1 MSNPLDLNGRT
12 AIVTGGAR
20 GIGLA
25 VARRLAGRG
34 CRVVVWDRD
43 LSPLDRAEPP
53 FSPADARRVD
63 VTDLAA
69 VQSAFAAAVD
79 LLGQVHVMVNNAGIN
94 GPVVPTGEYPVDAWH
109 RIIAIDLTG
118 VFYGCRTAVP
128 HMVGK
133 GYGRIV
139 NIASVAGKEGVP
151 RAPAY
156 SAAKAGVIG
165 MSKGL
170 ARELATT
177 GVTVNC
183 IAPAI
188 TATELLGE
196 MPADHIEA
204 AKARVPMGRFCTVEE
219 IAAMTAWAAS
229 PACSFTTGAV
239 FDVTGGRTT
248 Y

>member
-1 MSNPLDLNGRT
+1 MDSSETMDGQG
-12 AIVTGGAR
+12 AIVTGGAK

-25 VARRLAGRG
+25 IARRLAARG

-43 LSPLDRAEPP
+43 LSSLDRADPP
-53 FSPADARRVD
+53 FVPEDAREVD

-69 VQSAFAAAVD
+69 VELAFAAAVD
-79 LLGQVHVMVNNAGIN
+79 RLGQVHVMVNNAGIN
-94 GPVVPTGEYPVDAWH
+94 GPVVAAGSYPVDAWH
-109 RIIAIDLTG
+109 QIIAIDLTG

-196 MPADHIEA
+196 MPDDHIEA
-204 AKARVPMGRFCTVEE
+204 AKGRVPMGRFCTVEE
-219 IAAMTAWAAS
+219 IATMTVWAAS